1 MPSSQIFAINNQGR
15 VYSLSTDQSVW
26 RELPYLG
33 VEFKRVSA
41 HETVIWALGGD
52 HQVYVY
58 VYGSSVPIRV
68 CEEAYENQRW
78 NPIEGFSGVL
88 LPSDRPSF
96 SSEDGLTN
104 RKIADITLPTLA
116 WSWESH
122 WHLHHTH
129 EGQALDKEGWTYAV
143 DFPRTYTA
151 EKKWNS
157 CVRRRKWVRYRRY
170 VALDTWSAVPPIHQD
185 HTKEPFID
193 ITVGGGEVAGEDL
206 DKLMVWGVTVFGR
219 VMVRSGVDGT
229 CPEGCSWQHIP
240 TPPERD
246 VTTVGV
252 GRSGRVWSVTWDGT
266 ILVRTGVTR
275 DAPTGVDWIVVEP
288 PNGSP
293 LQQVAVGT
301 KSVWALTRDHKVWF
315 RRGLQASKEAAS
327 EHNRS
332 GNGTSQ
338 SKADTGTTG
347 NSWLEMVGM
356 LNMISVGPN
365 DQVWGIGSED
375 YNLLIRTGIT
385 ETELTGRTWRPIC
398 LPIDVS
404 VTPEP
409 TPSPSPAPSPGPL
422 SKVTSGRESNTPVDG
437 GLKKLEP
444 QCDGESLLSVQ
455 SSDGE
460 DFQSMAT
467 AMDNLKLL
475 DNSASPPGGAVSAGD
490 ESENKNN
497 TGLPNLQLKPK
508 DEANVTGA
516 GEKNET
522 SPGHD
527 SRDSSIKI
535 RYPEDYPSSLSS
547 SVVSDPGGEFISSF
561 QASESSPVA
570 NGVIAVSVEGN
581 KSKGQLVEGEAQGVP
596 EEDRQ
601 STKSDRTEEQTHEG
615 PPSMQHSSGEW
626 SESRLRHVSSSSAG
640 SEAGLGRGSLVV
652 TREEKP
658 EYNVIPFQAEHLWLW
673 ISGGGCWVSANNMP
687 RCAEVLQKLHWRHN
701 KEIKPFEGYEEAVEG
716 SSWAIRGQ
724 CRWWAG
730 GQLVPATLELTMV
743 GSRRSEVQDA
753 TLVVHYNLGSAKTV
767 EISCCAILMS
777 VISVEPG
784 TAKSVVGI
792 YHPSEPLHPK
802 ALVFS
807 AETDAEDWLNHISNA
822 CNQFRGLT
830 GRPSSYT
837 VWAVTTRGDVY
848 LHDCSVTEEEL
859 RAESVAAHK
868 HLPIGSGATP
878 VTLLLDRGFRPGCFI
893 SVSGKIHDKKA
904 DQFHI
909 NLQTSRGT
917 DANIALHLNPRFS
930 INAAVLNTKKKG
942 HWGHEVKTDL
952 SAMTPGAHCEISIV
966 CDDKDFKISVNDK
979 FWYSFNHRLSA
990 ADITHVV
997 IRGSITVD
1005 SVTYNHGAGERQLNE
1020 WYWRGLG
1027 GHCLRVESGAGGV
1040 TWAISHDYH
1049 VYTYTGATGGGL
1061 YKGSSNDSDVNI
1073 MSDVR
1078 HMYVWENQRW
1088 NPVTGFTHRGL
1099 PTDRHTWSDQTGRH
1113 HRTQEGT
1120 KLPSRHW
1127 SWMSEWCVDYHT
1139 PGGVDREGWQY
1150 ATDFPLSYHGHRYM
1164 TDLVRRRRWVRK
1176 CCISTSGPWQQME
1189 KVALVNLSVSGE
1201 SECGCEC
1208 ESGCKCK
1215 LECEYESKCGESEC
1229 GCECESGC
1237 KCKLECEYES
1247 KCGESECGCECESGC
1262 KCKLE
1267 CEYESKCGES
1277 ECGCECESGCKCK
1290 LECEYESKCG
1300 ESECGCECESGC
1312 KCKLECEYESKC
1324 GESECGCECESG
1336 CKCKLEC
1343 EYESKCGR
1351 QWVNVD
1357 APNQPLLEIGAGAG
1371 IVWGL
1376 ERGGGLYRRT
1386 NVLPLFPEGTS
1397 WEWVCGNVASIS
1409 VGADGTLWAVL
1420 DSFDSDKGPVQ
1431 GVIARRVGVSH
1442 DCPVGT
1448 SWEHTLGT
1456 GWSHVSARVPLP
1468 L

>member
-1 MPSSQIFAINNQGR
+1 M
-15 VYSLSTDQSVW
+15 W

-96 SSEDGLTN
+96 SSEDGLTD
-104 RKIADITLPTLA
+104 RKMAGITLPTLA
-116 WSWESH
+116 WSWESP

-193 ITVGGGEVAGEDL
+193 INVGGGEVAGEDP

-229 CPEGCSWQHIP
+229 CPEGCGWQHIP

-246 VTTVGV
+246 VTTVGI

-293 LQQVAVGT
+293 LQQVAVGM

-315 RRGLQASKEAAS
+315 RRGLQASKEGSS

-338 SKADTGTTG
+338 SKTDTGTTG
-347 NSWLEMVGM
+347 SSWLKMVGM

-375 YNLLIRTGIT
+375 YSLLIRTGIT

-398 LPIDVS
+398 LPIDIS

-422 SKVTSGRESNTPVDG
+422 SKITSESESKSESNTPVDG
-437 GLKKLEP
+437 GLRKLEP
-444 QCDGESLLSVQ
+444 QCDGESLLSLQ
-455 SSDGE
+455 TSDGE
-460 DFQSMAT
+460 DLQSMAT
-467 AMDNLKLL
+467 AMNNLKLL
-475 DNSASPPGGAVSAGD
+475 DSSASPPSGAVSAGD
-490 ESENKNN
+490 ESENKNK
-497 TGLPNLQLKPK
+497 TSLPNLQLKQKEK
-508 DEANVTGA
+508 DEANVTGT
-516 GEKNET
+516 GEKSET

-561 QASESSPVA
+561 QAGESSPLA
-570 NGVIAVSVEGN
+570 NGVIAVSEEGN
-581 KSKGQLVEGEAQGVP
+581 KTNMSKGQSVEGEVQGVP
-596 EEDRQ
+596 EEDHQ
-601 STKSDRTEEQTHEG
+601 LTKSDRVEEPMHEG
-615 PPSMQHSSGEW
+615 PPSLQHSSGEW

-687 RCAEVLQKLHWRHN
+687 RWFMSVGSPIMASEPWRAEVLQKLHWRHE

-716 SSWAIRGQ
+716 SSWVISGQ

-743 GSRRSEVQDA
+743 GSRRSQVQDA

-837 VWAVTTRGDVY
+837 VWAVTTRGDVF

-868 HLPIGSGATP
+868 HLPFGSGATP

-909 NLQTSRGT
+909 NLQSSRGT

-930 INAAVLNTKKKG
+930 ENAAVLNTKKKG
-942 HWGHEVKTDL
+942 HWGREEKADL
-952 SAMTPGAHCEISIV
+952 STMTPGAHCEISIV

-979 FWYSFNHRLSA
+979 FWYSFNHRLPA
-990 ADITHVV
+990 ADITHAV

-1113 HRTQEGT
+1113 HKTREGT

-1176 CCISTSGPWQQME
+1176 CRISTSGPWQQME
-1189 KVALVNLSVSGE
+1189 KVALVNLSVSPEYAANGTVPVWGVSVTGE
-1201 SECGCEC
+1201 VVYRHGVTPSRPEGEKWSLVPAECPMCYVCATVDSCGMWAV
-1208 ESGCKCK
+1208 
-1215 LECEYESKCGESEC
+1215 SKDGRAHLRI
-1229 GCECESGC
+1229 GIN
-1237 KCKLECEYES
+1237 KKNPQ
-1247 KCGESECGCECESGC
+1247 
-1262 KCKLE
+1262 
-1267 CEYESKCGES
+1267 
-1277 ECGCECESGCKCK
+1277 
-1290 LECEYESKCG
+1290 
-1300 ESECGCECESGC
+1300 
-1312 KCKLECEYESKC
+1312 
-1324 GESECGCECESG
+1324 
-1336 CKCKLEC
+1336 
-1343 EYESKCGR
+1343 GR

-1357 APNQPLLEIGAGAG
+1357 APNHPLMEIGAGAG

-1420 DSFDSDKGPVQ
+1420 DSFDSEKGPVQ

-1456 GWSHVSARVPLP
+1456 GWSHVCARVPLP